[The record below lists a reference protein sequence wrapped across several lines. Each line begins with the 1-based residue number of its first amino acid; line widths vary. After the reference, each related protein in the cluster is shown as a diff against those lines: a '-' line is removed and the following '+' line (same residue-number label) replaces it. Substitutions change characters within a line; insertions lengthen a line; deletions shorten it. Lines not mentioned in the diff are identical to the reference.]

1 MTKQKKLNEGILKK
15 LKPIELIRKNKAE
28 KKDKQKEQEKFREK
42 TTTEVNSQ
50 EHGFSDNSIWQT
62 KDFDAPSITRSE
74 AEPMPLERTA
84 DQAEISGISN
94 QNLANETGINYS
106 SIPQSESSAYRI
118 SSDYEGRNKNY
129 DDRGTERTATSIL
142 GEREN
147 GAQHIVSP
155 FTRPQEVHRSELEE
169 FSRLE
174 EQERVARE
182 ERQKLPFE
190 QKNRREEIF

>member
-1 MTKQKKLNEGILKK
+1 MVKIKRTDQDIFKK
-15 LKPIELIRKNKAE
+15 LKTIELIKKNKTE
-28 KKDKQKEQEKFREK
+28 KKEKSKEEKKE
-42 TTTEVNSQ
+42 TAPEVNSPSST
-50 EHGFSDNSIWQT
+50 FSDSSIWQT
-62 KDFDAPSITRSE
+62 KKFDAPSITRLE

-84 DQAEISGISN
+84 DQAEISSISY
-94 QNLANETGINYS
+94 QNLTNETGINYS

-118 SSDYEGRNKNY
+118 SSDYEGRNKSY
-129 DDRGTERTATSIL
+129 DDLGTERTAISIL

-147 GAQHIVSP
+147 RTQQIVSP
-155 FTRPQEVHRSELEE
+155 FTRPKEVQRSELEE